1 MAALNNKDKA
11 ELEEMWKRIQTK
23 IKDGTFSVEDL
34 KKLVDGYR
42 NPDTKN
48 MFIDFLKD
56 KEEMS
61 PAHRIFLIHPSL
73 LEYLEEKW
81 DKLEIEMANFQSH
94 SQEALELPT
103 KSSLENL
110 ELFRTIY
117 HDRKSDIRK
126 GLLELLPEGVGVGDV
141 EVIINFFIDKIENTK
156 DPFLAEGN
164 KMEGKAA
171 KKFWDRQRQLVST
184 TFSFEKAIQL
194 SSDPQK
200 FFKDDIQDNKNLII
214 PLSADLP
221 LPGTTGG
228 RKRRKK
234 KSRKSKKRRKSMKKR
249 SRYRK
254 SRKRKSRRKRR
265 KSRKTKR
272 RR

>member
-1 MAALNNKDKA
+1 MAALNNEDIA
-11 ELEEMWKRIQTK
+11 ELEEVWKRIQTK
-23 IKDGTFSVEDL
+23 IKDGQFSLEDL
-34 KKLVDGYR
+34 KKQVDVYK

-48 MFIDFLKD
+48 MFIDFLKK
-56 KEEMS
+56 KEEMP

-81 DKLEIEMANFQSH
+81 DKLVIDMGNFQSH

-103 KSSLENL
+103 PSSLKYL

-117 HDRKSDIRK
+117 HDRKSDIRE

-164 KMEGKAA
+164 KMDEKDA
-171 KKFWDRQRQLVST
+171 K
-184 TFSFEKAIQL
+184 
-194 SSDPQK
+194 K